1 MLLRQ
6 LISSVGGNVFKNYS
20 KIPLE
25 STNFENQCFKIGC

>member
-20 KIPLE
+20 KIHPE
-25 STNFENQCFKIGC
+25 STNFENQCLKKGC